1 MQEITA
7 GFRLLAFYPEA
18 GHVRQDLT
26 PLPIKFWPAFSY
38 LVVYDPAARPLAIV
52 RVLHGRQDGRG
63 DPSLGVE

>member
-1 MQEITA
+1 LQEITA
-7 GFRLLAFYPEA
+7 GFRLLAFCPEA

-52 RVLHGRQDGRG
+52 RVLHGRQDVAAILRR
-63 DPSLGVE
+63 GVE